1 MSNSGTEPGADAAR
15 HKNDIYG
22 DDLKAQG
29 EAAPAIPAATVIL
42 LRDDP
47 DPRVLMLH
55 KTSKIAFGGMWVF
68 PGGRIDAEDHPE
80 DGDLDVAARNAAAR
94 ETMEEAGIESTP
106 DDFIWFSH
114 WTPPAITPK
123 RFATWFF
130 AAEATG
136 HDVVIDGGEIQDHE
150 WLSPARALERHAA
163 GEIDLAPPTW
173 ITLYQ
178 LSLYGTTADILT
190 RLRTVEPK
198 VYETKI
204 GKDPEGVRV
213 AMWAGDAGYPSGDG
227 TVPGER
233 HRLVMKPDGFVFENT
248 VERY

>member
-1 MSNSGTEPGADAAR
+1 MSESDGPK

-22 DDLKAQG
+22 DDLKAEG
-29 EAAPAIPAATVIL
+29 DGTPAIPAATVVL

-68 PGGRIDAEDHPE
+68 PGGRIDPEDHPE
-80 DGDLDVAARNAAAR
+80 DGDLDTAARNAAAR
-94 ETMEEAGIESTP
+94 ETMEEAGIPSRPE
-106 DDFIWFSH
+106 DFVWFSH

-130 AAEATG
+130 AAEAGG
-136 HDVVIDGGEIQDHE
+136 HDVTIDGGEIQDHE
-150 WLSPARALERHAA
+150 WLKPAQAIERHAA

-173 ITLYQ
+173 ITLHQ
-178 LSLYGTTADILT
+178 LSLYRSTAEILDK
-190 RLRTVEPK
+190 LRRFETK

-204 GKDPEGVRV
+204 SKDAEGTRV

-227 TVPGER
+227 TVAGER

-248 VERY
+248 VVVY

>member
-1 MSNSGTEPGADAAR
+1 MSESGAKGGADAAK

-22 DDLKAQG
+22 DDLKAEG
-29 EAAPAIPAATVIL
+29 EGAPAIPAATVVL

-68 PGGRIDAEDHPE
+68 PGGRIDDEDHPL

-94 ETMEEAGIESTP
+94 ETMEEAGIESAP
-106 DDFIWFSH
+106 EDFIFFAH

-136 HDVVIDGGEIQDHE
+136 HEVVIDGGEIQDHE

-178 LSLYGTTADILT
+178 LSLYRSTPEILET
-190 RLRTVEPK
+190 LRDLDTK
-198 VYETKI
+198 IYETKI
-204 GKDPEGVRV
+204 SQDNDGVRV

-227 TVPGER
+227 TVPGDR
-233 HRLVMKPDGFVFENT
+233 NRLVMKADGFVFENS
-248 VERY
+248 VEIY